1 MSIKTIKVKHFFDF
15 SKELEIAKQI
25 AEYSLTNKKATSKD
39 VSHFGLKSAIS
50 NQILRKYSK
59 SKTIKGVKSVKL
71 TVPNQSIKAL
81 KNSIK
86 IIPLNIVFDFQYIVG
101 FEKINQIEIDN
112 KYFYVSVSF
121 KPVEL
126 IETVGTLGID
136 RNSTKHIV
144 VCADDK
150 GNVVRKFGKKAP
162 HIRKKYKNIRTRLQK
177 LWKFKAIKNIKD
189 REKRIVRDI
198 NHKISHAITQLAF
211 QRKLAINFEDLK
223 GIRKAKVR
231 KINKHSLNSW
241 SFYQFQQFV
250 EYKAKKL
257 GIPVFYVAPQYT
269 SKSCSKCGFIGTATN
284 VEFKCQSCSHAT
296 HRDVNAAINV
306 AKLKVG
312 DCIEKKINTSGT
324 LISANVQCVA

>member
-1 MSIKTIKVKHFFDF
+1 MNIKTVKVKHFLNFT
-15 SKELEIAKQI
+15 KELSIAKQI
-25 AEYSLTNKKATSKD
+25 AEYSLTNKRATSKD

-59 SKTIKGVKSVKL
+59 SKTVKSIKSVKL
-71 TVPNQSIKAL
+71 TIPNQSIKVL
-81 KNSIK
+81 KNKIK
-86 IIPLNIVFDFQYIVG
+86 IVPLNIVFDFEYIIG
-101 FEKINQIEIDN
+101 FEKINQIEID
-112 KYFYVSVSF
+112 KQYFYVSLSF
-121 KPVEL
+121 KEVQN
-126 IETVGTLGID
+126 IETIGTLGID

-144 VCADDK
+144 VCADNEGK
-150 GNVVRKFGKKAP
+150 IVRKFGKKAP

-177 LWKFKAIKNIKD
+177 LGKFKAIKNIKD

-312 DCIEKKINTSGT
+312 NCIEKKINTSGT
-324 LISANVQCVA
+324 LISANSQYVA